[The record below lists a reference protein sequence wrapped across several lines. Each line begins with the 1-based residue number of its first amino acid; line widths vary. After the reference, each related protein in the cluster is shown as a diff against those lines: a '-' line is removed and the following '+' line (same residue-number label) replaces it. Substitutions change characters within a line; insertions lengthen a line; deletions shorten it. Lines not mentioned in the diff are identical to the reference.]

1 MRIKYKLKVL
11 QFYKMQI
18 TTIQF
23 CHENKIPFFYCNI
36 KYKTINNVLKKN
48 ITGLPTGYM
57 NMSYEESQTYS
68 KKISDTHINI
78 IIKKSIIRKLIV
90 IDTDSQN
97 SYDFIKTNSAF
108 PLTAETKNILR
119 PGHAHLYYEIDELPK
134 CKIVKTFD
142 KRDID
147 LIIDNIF
154 ETIDSF
160 FEMYPTQLKFVEI
173 MPIFKGNVNDKE
185 QTNII
190 NDKKS
195 TVCTTDMINI
205 SNEINNMHNELIDVS
220 NEIYH
225 NSNKEPDID
234 FELAKQ
240 IICGLNYKEFEKYN
254 TWIALA
260 YCIYNISI
268 TDPAHKDGYFNL
280 FNNFL
285 KPCKN
290 YNELENFKFYY
301 QTAHDNKEYKKK
313 VTAKSLWYWL
323 LKQNKDLYNK
333 LILCDMPNEMINP
346 DFFAEKFKNNYQAAK
361 QYFEI
366 LYIKLNNPACYVYYD
381 NINDEYTFKSE
392 KDMLH
397 ITKNFWYKYTN
408 EKGVDCKQKFFSLWT
423 NDLSIKTYNYI
434 KLVPPPKICNSNT
447 LNLFT
452 GFHIE
457 KIQNCEI
464 VSIVPI
470 IEHIK
475 LLCEDSI
482 EYTEYVLNFLAHIIQ
497 KPAELTRTA
506 LVFKGSQGAGK
517 GMFFS
522 WFATNIIGKK
532 YYYTTADA
540 TTITVNNDHLNGKL
554 LVNLDEAN
562 SADMYSASSN
572 IKNKITE
579 PFITLQNKYVKPF
592 VVENYCRYIFFSNQ
606 EFPVKVEAS
615 DRRFV
620 IFKTC
625 DKISKLM
632 DTDPIK
638 NDYFKT
644 LINAMN
650 DINVQYSFFKMLQN
664 RNINNINWGNRSKT
678 ESYIF
683 SRELNIPIFV
693 EFIEK
698 YCWDTENIV
707 FENHINTVTK
717 SEFFNA
723 FNKFLE
729 RTKNNSMSMKERNF
743 NIECKKHSFI
753 SEILLGPQRKRY
765 LNINKQDVFTYLKN
779 NNFLQQNTEYDLS

>member
-1 MRIKYKLKVL
+1 MK
-11 QFYKMQI
+11 I

-36 KYKTINNVLKKN
+36 KYVDVNNNLKKR

-57 NMSYEESQTYS
+57 NMTYEESQTYS
-68 KKISDTHINI
+68 KKGDSTHINI
-78 IIKKSIIRKLIV
+78 IIKNCILRKLIV

-97 SYDFIKTNSAF
+97 SYDFIKTNNIF
-108 PLTAETKNILR
+108 TTTAETQNIAR
-119 PGHAHLYYEIDELPK
+119 PGHAHLYYEIDELPE

-142 KRDID
+142 KRDVD

-160 FEMYPTQLKFVEI
+160 FEIYPSQLKLI
-173 MPIFKGNVNDKE
+173 DIIPIFKENINVKP
-185 QTNII
+185 
-190 NDKKS
+190 
-195 TVCTTDMINI
+195 TTTT
-205 SNEINNMHNELIDVS
+205 NEINKITEKDINVKSIEDIKDIS
-220 NEIYH
+220 KIYH
-225 NSNKEPDID
+225 NATKEPDID
-234 FELAKQ
+234 FEIAKQ
-240 IICGLNYKEFEKYN
+240 IVYGLNYKEYEQYDN
-254 TWIALA
+254 WIAFA

-268 TDPAHKDGYFNL
+268 SDPIHKDDYFNL

-301 QTAHDNKEYKKK
+301 QTAQDNKEYKHK
-313 VTAKSLWYWL
+313 VTTKSLWYWL
-323 LKQNKDLYNK
+323 LKQNKELYNK
-333 LILCDMPNEMINP
+333 LILHDMPKEMINA

-366 LYIKLNNPACYVYYD
+366 LYSKVNNPACYVYYD

-408 EKGVDCKQKFFSLWT
+408 EKGIECKQKFFSLWI

-434 KLVPPPKICNSNT
+434 KLVPPPKICNENT

-457 KIQNCEI
+457 KLQNCSI
-464 VSIVPI
+464 VSIIPI

-475 LLCEDSI
+475 ILCEDSI
-482 EYTEYVLNFLAHIIQ
+482 EYTEYVLNYLAHIIQ

-506 LVFKGSQGAGK
+506 LVFKGTQGAGK

-522 WFATNIIGKK
+522 WFANNIIGNK

-540 TTITVNNDHLNGKL
+540 NTITINNDHLNGKL

-562 SADMYSASSN
+562 SADMYAASSN

-592 VVENYCRYIFFSNQ
+592 VVENYCRYVFFSNQ

-625 DKISKLM
+625 DKISKLP

-638 NDYFKT
+638 NSYFKT
-644 LINAMN
+644 LITTMN
-650 DINVQYSFFKMLQN
+650 DTNVQYSFFKMLQN
-664 RNINNINWGNRSKT
+664 RDINNINWANRPKT

-683 SRELNIPIFV
+683 SRELNIPIFA

-707 FENHINTVTK
+707 FDNNINIVTK
-717 SEFFNA
+717 QEFFSS

-729 RTKNNSMSMKERNF
+729 RTKNNSMNMKERNF

-753 SEILLGPQRKRY
+753 SEIFIGSPQRKRY
-765 LNINKQDVFTYLKN
+765 ITINKEDVFTYLKT
-779 NNFLQQNTEYDLS
+779 NNFLQQNIEYDLS